1 MSAYVYQPFPKMRY
15 RSIKTGERITLEYCI
30 VNDQREMDALPSD
43 WGGSPEDAKAQREKL
58 EEDVSNAAAE
68 RAYADQRLSKKAQKE
83 MAAKEAATGHH
94 VPE

>member
-1 MSAYVYQPFPKMRY
+1 MSDYVYQPFPKMRY
-15 RSIKTGERITLEYCI
+15 RSVKTGERITLEYCI
-30 VNDQREMDALPSD
+30 VNDQREMDALSYD
-43 WGGSPEDAKAQREKL
+43 WGGSPEDAKERREKL

-68 RAYADQRLSKKAQKE
+68 RAYADQRLSKKAQRE

>member
-30 VNDQREMDALPSD
+30 VNDQREMDALAGD
-43 WGGSPEDAKAQREKL
+43 WGGSPEEAKALREGL
-58 EEDVSNAAAE
+58 EEMVSNAAAE

>member
-1 MSAYVYQPFPKMRY
+1 MSDYIHQEFPKMRY
-15 RSIKTGERITLEYCI
+15 RSVKTGERITTEWCI
-30 VNDQREMDALPSD
+30 VQDQDEMEKLSYD
-43 WGGSPEDAKAQREKL
+43 WGGSPEDAKARREKL

-83 MAAKEAATGHH
+83 MAAKEAKTGHH